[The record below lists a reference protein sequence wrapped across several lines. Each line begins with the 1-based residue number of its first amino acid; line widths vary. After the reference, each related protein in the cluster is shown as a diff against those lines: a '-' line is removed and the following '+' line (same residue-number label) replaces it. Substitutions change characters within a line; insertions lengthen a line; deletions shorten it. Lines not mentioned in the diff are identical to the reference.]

1 MKFIYP
7 GQRPKIPSLSHY
19 GSWYISDISNFLYSN
34 VTLLDI
40 RIETFHGSLIRQW
53 EVNSIHQL
61 FLSVVCQ
68 LLSGPSTFWLH
79 FVTIAVVTLQPFYLG
94 KHDLLTVYLGK
105 LDFLSVTDFSLGN
118 LPRGNFIVWVL
129 DMSRKQ

>member
-1 MKFIYP
+1 MKSGICLENSFI
-7 GQRPKIPSLSHY
+7 
-19 GSWYISDISNFLYSN
+19 ISAGAKRDHESPL
-34 VTLLDI
+34 
-40 RIETFHGSLIRQW
+40 
-53 EVNSIHQL
+53 
-61 FLSVVCQ
+61 
-68 LLSGPSTFWLH
+68 
-79 FVTIAVVTLQPFYLG
+79 AVVTLQTFYLG